1 MSSLIRLAF
10 VDDEVGMQQI
20 FRIFFKKEVRE
31 GLYEIWYFS
40 SGEECQEFLRKDR
53 DAQMIVLTDINM
65 PGMDGFSLLRLI
77 KNEFPKMQV
86 VMVSAYSSQ
95 DIIEKAYLEGA
106 KAYLTKPID
115 VQVVKEKISELKKA
129 AEKETEKESGK
140 GLGTFF

>member
-1 MSSLIRLAF
+1 MPSITKLAF

-40 SGEECQEFLRKDR
+40 SGEECLEFLRKDR

-65 PGMDGFSLLRLI
+65 PGMDGFSLLGLI
-77 KNEFPKMQV
+77 KSEFPKVQV

-95 DIIEKAYLEGA
+95 DIVEKAFLQGA

-115 VQVVKEKISELKKA
+115 VQVVKDKISELKKA
-129 AEKETEKESGK
+129 NEKELEKEK
-140 GLGTFF
+140 TLGTFF